1 MLARDGESDHGAM
14 AIANITIVRVA
25 TTRDTPLASSSRPSP
40 PPLTRHQADVLRPL
54 IDYSRR
60 LRELTAELETL
71 ALQQV
76 NDNLQ
81 PLTGRGRS

>member
-40 PPLTRHQADVLRPL
+40 APLTRHQADVLRPL